1 MMASQKSLEHLNTP
15 IKSLARELG
24 FHGVGIT
31 SADPF
36 PEAERILLDRF
47 EQGFLNGTSFNPE
60 TIRLYT
66 HPKESFP
73 AARSIISVAISYLT
87 DDSDTNPQPTSNNTP
102 RGFVA
107 RFARG
112 LDYHYVM
119 QKRLASLAEAI
130 RSMVGWDVKI
140 SSFVD
145 TGTILD
151 RSVAIRAGIGSR
163 GKNTCIYIG
172 EYKSWVVLGE
182 LITDL
187 DLTPDEPDLRDICG
201 ECDACIKACPTGAIY
216 APYAV
221 DVRICLSHITQ
232 MKGIIPPSL
241 REKLGNRIYG
251 CDTCQSA
258 CPLNRDA
265 KPGKV
270 DEFLPSAGLGGSPEL
285 IPLLNIT
292 PHEFKMRIAPTTTG
306 WIKRTRFRRNIA
318 VALGNIGDPAAV
330 PSLAQALHDPEPII
344 RAHAAW
350 ALGKIGN
357 PSAKRTLESALAWEA
372 NETVA
377 AEIRSALNLK

>member
-1 MMASQKSLEHLNTP
+1 MMTSQKSLEHLSFL
-15 IKSLARELG
+15 IKSLALELG

-36 PEAERILLDRF
+36 PEAERILLGHL
-47 EQGFLNGTSFNPE
+47 EQGLLNGTSFNRE

-73 AARSIISVAISYLT
+73 MARSIISVAISYLT
-87 DDSDTNPQPTSNNTP
+87 DDTDTNPQPTPNDTP

-112 LDYHYVM
+112 LDYHLVM
-119 QKRLASLAEAI
+119 RKRLASLGEAI
-130 RSMVGWDVKI
+130 RSKVGLNVEI
-140 SSFVD
+140 GSLID
-145 TGTILD
+145 TGPILD
-151 RSVAIRAGIGSR
+151 RSVAIRAGVGSR
-163 GKNTCIYIG
+163 GKNTCIYVG

-182 LITDL
+182 LVTNL
-187 DLTPDEPDLRDICG
+187 DLLPDEPNLRDICG
-201 ECDACIKACPTGAIY
+201 ECDACVKACPTGAIR

-221 DVRICLSHITQ
+221 NVQICLSYITQ
-232 MKGIIPPSL
+232 MKGIIPPSF

-258 CPLNRDA
+258 CPLNRNA
-265 KPGKV
+265 KPGNV
-270 DEFLPSAGLGGSPEL
+270 DEFLPSAGLSGSPEL

-292 PHEFKMRIAPTTTG
+292 PHEFKMRIAPTTMG

-318 VALGNIGDPAAV
+318 VALGNIGDPAAI
-330 PSLAQALHDPEPII
+330 PSLTQALHDPEPII

-357 PSAKRTLESALAWEA
+357 QSAKRTLESALGWEI
-372 NETVA
+372 NEMVA